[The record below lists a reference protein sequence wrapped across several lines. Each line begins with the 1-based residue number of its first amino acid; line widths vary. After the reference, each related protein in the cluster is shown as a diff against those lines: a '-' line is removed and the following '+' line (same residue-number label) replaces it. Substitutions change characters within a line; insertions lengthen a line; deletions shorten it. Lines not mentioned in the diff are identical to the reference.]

1 MRDYQGMQYNADILG
16 ALDLVKKW
24 SEKSANEEIKLMT
37 KFILNIAYYVNGLT
51 MERKGFDMVV
61 DEQHKIVRQRDLKI
75 RELEE
80 RIRELELNLK
90 MAEE

>member
-1 MRDYQGMQYNADILG
+1 MRDYKELQYTADILA

-24 SEKSANEEIKLMT
+24 SEKSSNKEIETMT
-37 KFILNIAYYVNGLT
+37 KHIMNIAFYVNGLNI
-51 MERKGFDMVV
+51 ERKGYDMVV
-61 DEQHKIVRQRDLKI
+61 DEQHKVVRQRDLKI